1 MDLDAHQLA
10 ELHSFEEAMW
20 RSETRGDRAWMD
32 SMISPTFTEHGASGR
47 TWDRQ
52 AILDMEIPDHIA
64 VAFPLHEFAVR
75 SLGEDAVLVTY
86 VCVSAQ
92 NTSKRSSIWRRDGT
106 RWLMEFHQGTNVPP
120 D

>member
-1 MDLDAHQLA
+1 MELDANQLA
-10 ELHSFEEAMW
+10 ELRALEEAMW

-52 AILDMEIPDHIA
+52 AILDMEIPDLIS
-64 VAFPLHEFAVR
+64 VEFPLQEFAVR
-75 SLGEDAVLVTY
+75 GLGEHAVLVTY
-86 VCVSAQ
+86 VCVGRE
-92 NTSKRSSIWRRDGT
+92 NVSKRSSVWRRDGT
-106 RWLMEFHQGTNVPP
+106 RWLMEFHQGTNVPS